1 MNIPS
6 LILTISMG
14 LVKKIKM
21 KKKNIWA
28 KMMTMQSRVL
38 VAVTNEILKRESSK
52 CNLDPPRVERRG
64 TRIVTLG

>member
-28 KMMTMQSRVL
+28 KMMTMQSND
-38 VAVTNEILKRESSK
+38 TK
-52 CNLDPPRVERRG
+52 
-64 TRIVTLG
+64 

>member
-21 KKKNIWA
+21 KKKNMG
-28 KMMTMQSRVL
+28 KDDDN
-38 VAVTNEILKRESSK
+38 AVK
-52 CNLDPPRVERRG
+52 
-64 TRIVTLG
+64 